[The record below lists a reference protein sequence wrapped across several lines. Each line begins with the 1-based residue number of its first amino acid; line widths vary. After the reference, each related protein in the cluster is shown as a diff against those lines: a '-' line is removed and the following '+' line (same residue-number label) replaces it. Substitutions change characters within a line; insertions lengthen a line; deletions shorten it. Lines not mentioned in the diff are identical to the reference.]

1 MNIVFVHLNT
11 TLPKYLILNIKAHIA
26 KFPDHKITLIH
37 NEEVKVPKIE
47 ELETYLYY
55 PDEEWNLLEQLYTHS
70 KDFRGNFWLTS
81 TARFFALQSYA
92 GVFDEELLHLESD
105 VVLARDFP
113 FEKFSSISEGIA
125 YPLISQERG
134 VASVLYL
141 RNKFHAD
148 ILTSIVIPEA
158 RRDSK
163 TTEMLMLRK
172 LYNSNP
178 QQIRVLP
185 IGPRDESAYAG
196 ISSELWQQSQQSF
209 DTFEGC
215 FDGVDIGQFFFGT
228 DPRNRRGRVL
238 LRQDIVNGYAKIAD
252 WALSFSQLRNFPKV
266 SRRSGTGEVNI
277 FALHLPSKKKSLF
290 NARSQE
296 RFIKKACKDSTKE
309 SRNTFYLGT
318 FTQSLFKAIPRRFT
332 KTIKS
337 LTIYS
342 SVKALASRRLRK

>member
-11 TLPKYLILNIKAHIA
+11 ALPKYLILNIKAHIA

-37 NEEVKVPKIE
+37 NKEVKVPKIE
-47 ELETYLYY
+47 KLETYLYS

-92 GVFDEELLHLESD
+92 GIFDKELLHLESD

-113 FEKFSSISEGIA
+113 FEKFSSIREGIA
-125 YPLISQERG
+125 YPLISQARG

-141 RNKFHAD
+141 RNKFYAD

-185 IGPRDESAYAG
+185 IGPRDQSAYTE
-196 ISSELWQQSQQSF
+196 IPSELWQQLQQSF

-238 LRQDIVNGYAKIAD
+238 LRQDIVKGYANISE
-252 WALSFSQLRNFPKV
+252 WVLSFSQLRNFPKV
-266 SRRSGTGEVNI
+266 SRTSGTGEVSI
-277 FALHLPSKKKSLF
+277 FALHLPSKKQSLF
-290 NARSQE
+290 NARRQE
-296 RFIKKACKDSTKE
+296 KFIKKACKDSTKG

-318 FTQSLFKAIPRRFT
+318 FTQSLFKAIPRRFA
-332 KTIKS
+332 KMIKS
-337 LTIYS
+337 IKNL
-342 SVKALASRRLRK
+342 